1 MHPIIASAPLT
12 PPETVVAIP
21 EDVREKRPTRVACDG
36 VDGGLRSSIGQQDR
50 GEKYGQDG
58 MNRGAVREAGVDGVD
73 GGVRSGPGQEARV
86 EKPGQDAMNSASPGA
101 CPGGGEAR
109 AAGLDGGAQSGLGP
123 YAMG

>member
-1 MHPIIASAPLT
+1 MHPVIAFAPLT
-12 PPETVVAIP
+12 APETVVAIP

-73 GGVRSGPGQEARV
+73 GGVGPV
-86 EKPGQDAMNSASPGA
+86 PG
-101 CPGGGEAR
+101 R
-109 AAGLDGGAQSGLGP
+109 KLGSRNP
-123 YAMG
+123 DKMP